1 MWDVPF
7 TVLQFD
13 YLSLTICCL
22 SLSLTVT
29 KDLKFCFPFLM
40 ISQVLFWTQ
49 FVKVPTLNCT
59 YYNKFL
65 AQIQLQK
72 KHCNPHW
79 HYYEHTSPFPPKKK
93 HQQTKY
99 TKYSKQNEIKLKS
112 QPRRKTNRKC
122 NQTLDYTVLYIVSFK
137 FFYFC
142 F

>member
-40 ISQVLFWTQ
+40 ISQVLYWTQ

-93 HQQTKY
+93 TPTNQIHKV
-99 TKYSKQNEIKLKS
+99 LKA
-112 QPRRKTNRKC
+112 KW
-122 NQTLDYTVLYIVSFK
+122 NQTEIPTKKENQSKVQPNTGLY
-137 FFYFC
+137 C
-142 F
+142 FIYCLV